1 MYVLLT
7 LIDND
12 SHTAMSTAG
21 AFVGVTTGH
30 PDHVADHDVVTELQD
45 LRLAEVLQLQRS
57 GPVPLYY
64 QLACSMEAAIG
75 AGMIGSG
82 TRLPTEKDTARQLV
96 LSTNTVRQAW
106 SYLEDRG
113 VLKRLK
119 RSGTF
124 VT

>member
-1 MYVLLT
+1 MYALLT

-12 SHTAMSTAG
+12 SHTAMSAAG
-21 AFVGVTTGH
+21 AFAGVAPGP
-30 PDHVADHDVVTELQD
+30 PDHVADHDVVAELQD

-57 GPVPLYY
+57 GPIPLYY
-64 QLACSMEAAIG
+64 QLASSMEAAIG

-106 SYLEDRG
+106 AYLENRG
-113 VLKRLK
+113 VLKRVK

-124 VT
+124 VI

>member
-1 MYVLLT
+1 MYALLT
-7 LIDND
+7 LIDNY
-12 SHTAMSTAG
+12 SRPAMSTAG
-21 AFVGVTTGH
+21 AFVGVGPGR
-30 PDHVADHDVVTELQD
+30 PDHADNHDAVTELQD

-75 AGMIGSG
+75 SGMIGSG
-82 TRLPTEKDTARQLV
+82 TRLPTEKDTASQLV

-106 SYLEDRG
+106 AYLENRG
-113 VLKRLK
+113 VLKRVK

-124 VT
+124 VI